1 MRYRLTLRSAA
12 AIAAA
17 AALAVTIGDGA
28 AAQTLTNPNPQPA
41 PSRPPAAAK
50 PRESEHVKSCSAY
63 GAGFVNI
70 PGTGACVKIGGSVTV
85 DSGISRG
92 R

>member
-1 MRYRLTLRSAA
+1 MRYRLTLRAAA

-17 AALAVTIGDGA
+17 ATLAATIGDGA
-28 AAQTLTNPNPQPA
+28 VAQTLVNPSA
-41 PSRPPAAAK
+41 PGEPVKPPPAAK

-63 GAGFVNI
+63 GASFVNI
-70 PGTGACVKIGGSVTV
+70 PGTGACIKIGGSVTV
-85 DSGISRG
+85 DTGMSRA